1 MNLAD
6 PQNLNKEQAITPG
19 LPAHELTEAAS
30 IFGHPIPI
38 RVAVLKERSEHVPAI
53 DSVYKFNPQ
62 VTAAILAGF
71 AHNRRVAIQGR
82 HGSGK
87 STHIEQVAARL
98 NWPCLRLNLDGH
110 ITRPDLLGK
119 NVITLRDGKQ
129 VTDFEEGL
137 LPWAIQQPM
146 ALILDE
152 YDAGRPEILFVIQRL
167 LERDGQLV
175 MPDQNRVI
183 TPHPFFRI
191 FATMNTVGLGNLSGL
206 YHGTQLLNHAQ
217 LDRWN
222 IMATL
227 DYLKADDE
235 MAIVTARVAEF
246 ASPDRQ
252 SLLRQMV
259 ALAELTR
266 EGFATGELSSLMSPR
281 TVISWAENVLV
292 FHSLDLAFAL
302 SFLNRCEEPERIIV
316 AEYFQRC
323 FGREL
328 AYEKSS

>member
-1 MNLAD
+1 MNQSD
-6 PQNLNKEQAITPG
+6 QTVPSQAHQTGNSQTGYTLQDAESVFG
-19 LPAHELTEAAS
+19 L
-30 IFGHPIPI
+30 PIPI
-38 RVAVLKERSEHVPAI
+38 RVPVLTEQSQHVPETDAA
-53 DSVYKFNPQ
+53 YKFNPQ

-167 LERDGQLV
+167 LERDGRLV

-183 TPHPFFRI
+183 TPHPLFRI

-227 DYLKADDE
+227 DYLQADDE
-235 MAIVTARVAEF
+235 MAIVTARVPEF
-246 ASPDRQ
+246 SSPDKQ
-252 SLLRQMV
+252 TLLRQMV

-281 TVISWAENVLV
+281 TVISWAENILV
-292 FHSLDLAFAL
+292 FNQVDLAFAL
-302 SFLNRCEEPERIIV
+302 SFLNRCEEPERDIV

>member
-1 MNLAD
+1 MNQSDQTVPSQAHHTG
-6 PQNLNKEQAITPG
+6 NLKTDYTLQDAESVFG
-19 LPAHELTEAAS
+19 L
-30 IFGHPIPI
+30 PIPI
-38 RVAVLKERSEHVPAI
+38 RVPVLTEQSQHVPETDAA
-53 DSVYKFNPQ
+53 YKFNPQ

-167 LERDGQLV
+167 LERDGRLV

-183 TPHPFFRI
+183 TPHPLFRI

-227 DYLKADDE
+227 DYLQADDE
-235 MAIVTARVAEF
+235 MAIVTARVPEF
-246 ASPDRQ
+246 SSPDKQ
-252 SLLRQMV
+252 TLLRQMV

-281 TVISWAENVLV
+281 TVISWAENILV
-292 FHSLDLAFAL
+292 FNQVDLAFAL
-302 SFLNRCEEPERIIV
+302 SFLNRCEEPERDIV

>member
-6 PQNLNKEQAITPG
+6 PQNLDKTQAKAQS
-19 LPAHELTEAAS
+19 LPAHDITEAAA
-30 IFGHPIPI
+30 IFGLSISI
-38 RVAVLKERSEHVPAI
+38 RVPVLKERSEHVPAV
-53 DSVYKFNPQ
+53 DAVYKFNPQ

-87 STHIEQVAARL
+87 STYIEQVAARL

-119 NVITLRDGKQ
+119 NIITLREGKQ

-167 LERDGQLV
+167 LERDGRLV

-227 DYLKADDE
+227 DYLQAEDE
-235 MAIVTARVAEF
+235 MAIVTARVPEF
-246 ASPDRQ
+246 SSPERQ
-252 SLLRQMV
+252 STLRQMV

-281 TVISWAENVLV
+281 TVISWAENILV
-292 FHSLDLAFAL
+292 FSSLDLAFAL
-302 SFLNRCEEPERIIV
+302 SFLNRCEEPERVIV

>member
-1 MNLAD
+1 MNQSD
-6 PQNLNKEQAITPG
+6 QTVPSQAHQTGNSQTGYTLQDAESVFG
-19 LPAHELTEAAS
+19 L
-30 IFGHPIPI
+30 PIPI
-38 RVAVLKERSEHVPAI
+38 RVPVLTEQSQHVPETDAA
-53 DSVYKFNPQ
+53 YKFNPQ

-167 LERDGQLV
+167 LERDGRLV

-183 TPHPFFRI
+183 TPHPLFRI

-227 DYLKADDE
+227 DYLQADDE
-235 MAIVTARVAEF
+235 MAIVTARVPEF
-246 ASPDRQ
+246 SSPDKQ
-252 SLLRQMV
+252 TLLRQMV

-281 TVISWAENVLV
+281 TVISWAENILV
-292 FHSLDLAFAL
+292 FNQVDLAFAL
-302 SFLNRCEEPERIIV
+302 SFLNRCEEPEREIV

>member
-1 MNLAD
+1 M
-6 PQNLNKEQAITPG
+6 
-19 LPAHELTEAAS
+19 
-30 IFGHPIPI
+30 
-38 RVAVLKERSEHVPAI
+38 PAI

-137 LPWAIQQPM
+137 LPWAIQRPM

-252 SLLRQMV
+252 SMLRQMV

-266 EGFATGELSSLMSPR
+266 EGFAAGELSSLMSPR

-302 SFLNRCEEPERIIV
+302 SFLNRCEEPERMIV

>member
-6 PQNLNKEQAITPG
+6 PQNLDKTKAKAQS
-19 LPAHELTEAAS
+19 LPAHDITEAAA
-30 IFGHPIPI
+30 IFGLSISI
-38 RVAVLKERSEHVPAI
+38 RVPVLKERSEHVPSVDA
-53 DSVYKFNPQ
+53 VYKFNPQ
-62 VTAAILAGF
+62 VTSAILAGF

-87 STHIEQVAARL
+87 STHVEQVAARL

-119 NVITLRDGKQ
+119 NVITLREGKQ

-167 LERDGQLV
+167 LERDGRLV

-227 DYLKADDE
+227 DYLQAEDE
-235 MAIVTARVAEF
+235 MAIVTARVPEF
-246 ASPDRQ
+246 SSPERQ
-252 SLLRQMV
+252 STLRQMV

-281 TVISWAENVLV
+281 TVISWAENILV
-292 FHSLDLAFAL
+292 FSSLDLAFAL
-302 SFLNRCEEPERIIV
+302 SFLNRCEEPERVIV

>member
-6 PQNLNKEQAITPG
+6 PQNLDKEQAITQG
-19 LPAHELTEAAS
+19 LPAHELTEAAA
-30 IFGHPIPI
+30 IFGLSIPI
-38 RVAVLKERSEHVPAI
+38 RVALLKERSEHVPAV
-53 DSVYKFNPQ
+53 DAVYKFNPQ

-302 SFLNRCEEPERIIV
+302 SFLNRCEEPERVIV

>member
-6 PQNLNKEQAITPG
+6 PQNLDKTQAKGQG
-19 LPAHELTEAAS
+19 LPAHDITEAAA
-30 IFGHPIPI
+30 IFGLSISI
-38 RVAVLKERSEHVPAI
+38 RVPVLKERSEHVPSVDA
-53 DSVYKFNPQ
+53 VYKFNPQ
-62 VTAAILAGF
+62 VTSAILAGF

-87 STHIEQVAARL
+87 STHVEQVAARL

-119 NVITLRDGKQ
+119 NVITLREGKQ

-167 LERDGQLV
+167 LERDGRLV

-227 DYLKADDE
+227 DYLQAEDE
-235 MAIVTARVAEF
+235 MAIVTARVPEF
-246 ASPDRQ
+246 SSPERQ
-252 SLLRQMV
+252 STLRQMV

-281 TVISWAENVLV
+281 TVISWAENILV
-292 FHSLDLAFAL
+292 FSSLDLAFAL
-302 SFLNRCEEPERIIV
+302 SFLNRCEEPERVIV

>member
-1 MNLAD
+1 MNQSD
-6 PQNLNKEQAITPG
+6 QTVPSQAHQTGNSQTGYTLKDAESVFG
-19 LPAHELTEAAS
+19 L
-30 IFGHPIPI
+30 PIPI
-38 RVAVLKERSEHVPAI
+38 RVPVLTEQSQHVPETDAA
-53 DSVYKFNPQ
+53 YKFNLQ

-167 LERDGQLV
+167 LERDGRLV

-183 TPHPFFRI
+183 TPHPLFRI

-227 DYLKADDE
+227 DYLQADDE
-235 MAIVTARVAEF
+235 MAIVTARVPEF
-246 ASPDRQ
+246 SSPEKQ
-252 SLLRQMV
+252 TLLRQMV

-281 TVISWAENVLV
+281 TVISWAENILV
-292 FHSLDLAFAL
+292 FKQVDLAFAL
-302 SFLNRCEEPERIIV
+302 SFLNRCEEPERDIV

>member
-6 PQNLNKEQAITPG
+6 PQNLDKTKAKAQS
-19 LPAHELTEAAS
+19 LPAHDITEAAA
-30 IFGHPIPI
+30 IFGLPISI
-38 RVAVLKERSEHVPAI
+38 RVPVLKERSEHVPAV
-53 DSVYKFNPQ
+53 DAVYKFNPQ
-62 VTAAILAGF
+62 VTSAILAGF

-87 STHIEQVAARL
+87 STHVEQVAARL

-119 NVITLRDGKQ
+119 NVITLREGKQ

-167 LERDGQLV
+167 LERDGRLV

-227 DYLKADDE
+227 DYLQAEDE
-235 MAIVTARVAEF
+235 MAIVTARVPEF
-246 ASPDRQ
+246 SSPERQ
-252 SLLRQMV
+252 STLRQMV

-281 TVISWAENVLV
+281 TVISWAENILV
-292 FHSLDLAFAL
+292 FSSLDLAFAL
-302 SFLNRCEEPERIIV
+302 SFLNRCEEPERVIV

>member
-6 PQNLNKEQAITPG
+6 PQNLDKEQAITQG
-19 LPAHELTEAAS
+19 LPAHELTEAAA
-30 IFGHPIPI
+30 IFGLSIPI
-38 RVAVLKERSEHVPAI
+38 RVPVLKERSEHVPAV
-53 DSVYKFNPQ
+53 DAVYKFNPQ

-167 LERDGQLV
+167 LERDGRLV

-266 EGFATGELSSLMSPR
+266 EGFTTGELSSLMSPR

>member
-6 PQNLNKEQAITPG
+6 PQNLDKEQAITQG
-19 LPAHELTEAAS
+19 LPAHELTEAAA
-30 IFGHPIPI
+30 IFGLSIPI
-38 RVAVLKERSEHVPAI
+38 RVPVLKERSEHVPAV
-53 DSVYKFNPQ
+53 DAVYKFNPQ

-167 LERDGQLV
+167 LERDGRLV

-227 DYLKADDE
+227 DYLQADDE

-302 SFLNRCEEPERIIV
+302 SFLNRCEEPEHIIV

>member
-6 PQNLNKEQAITPG
+6 PQNLDKTKAKAQS
-19 LPAHELTEAAS
+19 LPAHDITEAAA
-30 IFGHPIPI
+30 IFGLPISI
-38 RVAVLKERSEHVPAI
+38 RVPVLKERSEHVPAV
-53 DSVYKFNPQ
+53 DAVYKFNPQ
-62 VTAAILAGF
+62 VTSAILAGF
-71 AHNRRVAIQGR
+71 THNRRVAIQGR

-87 STHIEQVAARL
+87 STHVEQVAARL

-119 NVITLRDGKQ
+119 NVITLREGKQ

-167 LERDGQLV
+167 LERDGRLV

-227 DYLKADDE
+227 DYLQAEDE
-235 MAIVTARVAEF
+235 MAIVTARVPEF
-246 ASPDRQ
+246 SSPERQ
-252 SLLRQMV
+252 STLRQMV

-281 TVISWAENVLV
+281 TVISWAENILV
-292 FHSLDLAFAL
+292 FSSLDLAFAL
-302 SFLNRCEEPERIIV
+302 SFLNRCEEPERVIV

>member
-1 MNLAD
+1 MNQSGQTM
-6 PQNLNKEQAITPG
+6 PSQAHPAGNSQTGYTLKDAESVFG
-19 LPAHELTEAAS
+19 L
-30 IFGHPIPI
+30 PIPI
-38 RVAVLKERSEHVPAI
+38 RVPVLGEQGQHVPETDAA
-53 DSVYKFNPQ
+53 YKFNPQ

-167 LERDGQLV
+167 LERDGRLV

-183 TPHPFFRI
+183 TPHPLFRI

-227 DYLKADDE
+227 DYLQADDE
-235 MAIVTARVAEF
+235 MAIVTARVPEF
-246 ASPDRQ
+246 SSPDKQ
-252 SLLRQMV
+252 TLLRQMV

-281 TVISWAENVLV
+281 TVISWAENILV
-292 FHSLDLAFAL
+292 FNQVDLAFAL
-302 SFLNRCEEPERIIV
+302 SFLNRCEEPERDIV

>member
-6 PQNLNKEQAITPG
+6 PQNLEKSQATGQGI
-19 LPAHELTEAAS
+19 PAHDITEAAA
-30 IFGHPIPI
+30 IFGLPISI
-38 RVAVLKERSEHVPAI
+38 RVPVLKERSEHVPAV
-53 DSVYKFNPQ
+53 DAVYKFNPQ
-62 VTAAILAGF
+62 VTSAIVAGF

-119 NVITLRDGKQ
+119 NVITLREGKQ

-167 LERDGQLV
+167 LERDGRLV

-183 TPHPFFRI
+183 APHPFFRI

-227 DYLKADDE
+227 DYLQAEDE
-235 MAIVTARVAEF
+235 MAIVTARVPEF
-246 ASPDRQ
+246 SSLERQ
-252 SLLRQMV
+252 STLRQMV

-292 FHSLDLAFAL
+292 FNSLDLAFAL
-302 SFLNRCEEPERIIV
+302 SFLNRCEEPERVIV

>member
-6 PQNLNKEQAITPG
+6 PQNLDKEQATGQG
-19 LPAHELTEAAS
+19 LPAHELTEAAA
-30 IFGHPIPI
+30 IFGLPIPI
-38 RVAVLKERSEHVPAI
+38 RVAVLKERSEHVPAV
-53 DSVYKFNPQ
+53 DAVYKFNPQ